1 MAAGESH
8 LVAGFGRRLF
18 PVRSGAT
25 LSSSSATTSA
35 IWSANSSAVVA
46 GDVKIALK
54 QMKCERNYQSFRDKM
69 AFG

>member
-35 IWSANSSAVVA
+35 IWSANSLAVVA
-46 GDVKIALK
+46 GDVKIR
-54 QMKCERNYQSFRDKM
+54 EFFRDSSNFFKLIL
-69 AFG
+69 FNTRKL